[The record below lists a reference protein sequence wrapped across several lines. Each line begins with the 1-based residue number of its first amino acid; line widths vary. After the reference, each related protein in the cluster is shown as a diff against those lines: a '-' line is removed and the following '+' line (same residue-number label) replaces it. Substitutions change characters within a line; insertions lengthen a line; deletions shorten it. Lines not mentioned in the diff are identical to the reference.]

1 MTPSP
6 LRLAPGIL
14 FAAATLTSLAGA
26 LAVVFLVLAQ
36 PWLGIGLRVDPAQD
50 VVRIDFSAHA
60 NLEPGA
66 RLLGLDAG
74 GDRID
79 IRPGDLIEEPDRL
92 DSYGAVTDFLVRQ
105 TRIADMIRKPDLGFS
120 IQTPQGAY
128 QHIAVTPA
136 PHRPLADLPLPFWIQ
151 VASGCISLLIGAWV
165 FALRRRQVGAATA
178 MFALT
183 GLGLF
188 VSALAAAVY
197 SARELALDG
206 ALFRWLSA
214 LNHLGVHMF
223 GGAMIALFLVYPRRL
238 VPNAALLAIPAILL
252 PWYWGDITGRLPD
265 PVIGISMPTLMEM
278 TAIAVLIGVQWWFA
292 RRNPPAQAAMRW
304 LGLSVL
310 VGAGSFVLIIAL
322 PQLLGHAPAMT
333 QGHAFGLFLIIYAGI
348 ALGIGQSRLFDLGEW
363 AYRFAFYAG
372 GVALLLALDAV
383 LLWTVDIGRT
393 PAFGVSLLV
402 VGVLYLPLR
411 DLLRRRFLGRGEI
424 EEHELFAM
432 AMKVAFAPTAAL
444 RAERWR
450 GLLTRLF
457 DPLEIK
463 AVAQNGAAPFA
474 SDDGLELTLPP
485 VASSP
490 ALRLRYPMGGK
501 GLFSRRHLL
510 LARQLA
516 TLTAEAEDSRAAYER
531 GVAEERQRIAR
542 DLHDDVGARLL
553 TGLTK
558 VDEGARPLLHAAL
571 SDIRTIVNGLAGEA
585 LPLDQALAN
594 ARHEAARRLE
604 TVGIALDWPL
614 AEDGPEGPLLDYR
627 HVKALASTL
636 RELTTNVIRHSGA
649 GRMGVD
655 VRFAAGIL
663 RVDIADDGRGLPT
676 DSGERRSGFGLEN
689 ARRRI
694 EEAGGTFCIVPAQAG
709 VRITISLPVHA
720 SLETAPDA
728 FEQSP

>member
-6 LRLAPGIL
+6 FRLAPSVL
-14 FAAATLTSLAGA
+14 LATATLISLAGA
-26 LAVVFLVLAQ
+26 LGVVLLVLAQ
-36 PWLGIGLRVDPAQD
+36 PWFGIGLRVDPAQN
-50 VVRIDFSAHA
+50 VVRVESTAH
-60 NLEPGA
+60 N
-66 RLLGLDAG
+66 RLPVGSRLAGLDGG

-79 IRPGDLIEEPDRL
+79 IRPSDLIEEPDGL
-92 DSYGAVTDFLVRQ
+92 SSYAAVNDFHARQ
-105 TRIADMIRKPDLGFS
+105 TRIAAMIRKPAPGLS
-120 IQTPQGAY
+120 IQTPQGAF
-128 QHIAVTPA
+128 QRIVVTPA
-136 PHRPLADLPLPFWIQ
+136 PRRPLADLALPFWIQ
-151 VASGCISLLIGAWV
+151 IASGCASLLIGAWV
-165 FALRRRQVGAATA
+165 FALRRRPVGAATA

-197 SARELALDG
+197 STRELALDG

-223 GGAMIALFLVYPRRL
+223 GGAMIALFLIYPRRL
-238 VPNAALLAIPAILL
+238 VPNAALLAIPAVLA
-252 PWYWGDITGRLPD
+252 PWYWADITGHLPD
-265 PVIGISMPTLMEM
+265 PAVGISMPTLLEM

-292 RRNPPAQAAMRW
+292 RRNPSAQTAMRW

-310 VGAGSFVLIIAL
+310 VGAGSFVFTIAL
-322 PQLLGHAPAMT
+322 PQLLGNAPAIT
-333 QGHAFGLFLIIYAGI
+333 QGHAFGLFLIVYAGI

-383 LLWTVDIGRT
+383 LLWTLDIGRT
-393 PAFGVSLLV
+393 PAFGVSLLA
-402 VGVLYLPLR
+402 VGILYLPLR
-411 DLLRRRFLGRGEI
+411 DLLRRRFLSRGKI
-424 EEHELFAM
+424 EDHELFAM

-450 GLLTRLF
+450 SLLTRLF
-457 DPLEIK
+457 DPLEID
-463 AVAQNGAAPFA
+463 AVMHDGNTPST

-485 VASSP
+485 VAASP

-501 GLFSRRHLL
+501 GLFGRRHLL
-510 LARQLA
+510 LARQLV

-604 TVGIALDWPL
+604 TAGITLDWPL
-614 AEDGPEGPLLDYR
+614 AEDGPEGPPLDYR
-627 HVKALASTL
+627 YVKALASTL

-655 VRFAAGIL
+655 LRFAAGIL
-663 RVDIADDGRGLPT
+663 QIDIADDGRGFPA
-676 DSGERRSGFGLEN
+676 DSGECRSGFGLDN

-694 EEAGGTFCIVPAQAG
+694 EEAGGTFHIVSAQTG
-709 VRITISLPVHA
+709 VRITISLPIAPTGSAPKGCAIA
-720 SLETAPDA
+720 S
-728 FEQSP
+728 